1 MSTTRAAAAPRSLPH
16 WRWHWP
22 ALARP
27 LNWLSVK
34 AGALLLPAALLLL
47 WHTAVTREWVSAQIL
62 PPPALVL
69 QTFLDLARSGDLWF
83 ELSISLQRV
92 LIGSLLGGLVGLAL
106 GLLMGL
112 SRQVEAYLWPL
123 FQAIAQVPVLGW
135 IPLLMMLVGIDEGLK
150 YLVIAKAVLVP
161 MTINTFAGI
170 RNIPASYLEVAQVYR
185 FNLVQRLHRVI
196 LPAALPSIFTG
207 VRFALTKGWIALVTV
222 ELLASSEGI
231 GYLMVDGRQMFQLD
245 LVIVS
250 MLVIGLV
257 GLLLDKGLALIE
269 TRLQRWQRQAF

>member
-1 MSTTRAAAAPRSLPH
+1 MSTSKAFTAAQPRPIWPRLSLSLTWFNH
-16 WRWHWP
+16 V
-22 ALARP
+22 A
-27 LNWLSVK
+27 V
-34 AGALLLPAALLLL
+34 ALLVPAGLLLL
-47 WHTAVTREWVSAQIL
+47 WHLAGVWQWVSPQIL
-62 PPPALVL
+62 PPPTRVWN
-69 QTFLDLARSGDLWF
+69 TFVELTLSGDLAS
-83 ELSISLQRV
+83 ELSISLGRV
-92 LIGSLLGGLVGLAL
+92 LVGVVLGVIAGLAL

-112 SRQVEAYLWPL
+112 SRQAEAYLLPL
-123 FQAIAQVPVLGW
+123 FQAISQVPVLGW
-135 IPLLMMLVGIDEGLK
+135 IPLLMMLVGIDETLK

-185 FNLVQRLHRVI
+185 FNLLQRLSKVI
-196 LPAALPSIFTG
+196 IPGALPSLFTG
-207 VRFALTKGWIALVTV
+207 LRFALTKGWVALVTV
-222 ELLASSEGI
+222 EMLASSEGI

-245 LVIVS
+245 LVIVT

>member
-1 MSTTRAAAAPRSLPH
+1 MSTTPVAGVAHPLALRP
-16 WRWHWP
+16 WP
-22 ALARP
+22 SLARP
-27 LNWLSVK
+27 LSWLGGQSV
-34 AGALLLPAALLLL
+34 ALLLPLGLLLL
-47 WHTAVTREWVSAQIL
+47 WQVAVSRQWVSAQIL
-62 PPPALVL
+62 PPPGLVL
-69 QTFLDLARSGDLWF
+69 QTFLDLAGSGDLWF

-92 LIGSLLGGLVGLAL
+92 LIGSALGAAVGLAL

-123 FQAIAQVPVLGW
+123 FQAISQVPVLGW
-135 IPLLMMLVGIDEGLK
+135 IPLLMMLVGIDETLK

-161 MTINTFAGI
+161 MTINTYAGI
-170 RNIPASYLEVAQVYR
+170 RNIPESYLEVAQVYR
-185 FNLVQRLHRVI
+185 FNLLQRLRRVI

-245 LVIVS
+245 LVIVA

-269 TRLQRWQRQAF
+269 TRLQRWQRQTF

>member
-1 MSTTRAAAAPRSLPH
+1 MSTTRVAGAPRSLPNF
-16 WRWHWP
+16 HWP
-22 ALARP
+22 NLTRP
-27 LNWLSVK
+27 LGWLGGK
-34 AGALLLPAALLLL
+34 AGALLLPAVLLLL
-47 WHTAVTREWVSAQIL
+47 WHTAVAREWVSAQIL

-92 LIGSLLGGLVGLAL
+92 LVGSLLGGLVGLAL
-106 GLLMGL
+106 GLAMGL

-123 FQAIAQVPVLGW
+123 FQAIAHVPVLGW

-150 YLVIAKAVLVP
+150 YLVIAMAVLVP

-170 RNIPASYLEVAQVYR
+170 RNIPHSYLEVAQVYR
-185 FNLVQRLHRVI
+185 FTLVQRLRRTI

-245 LVIVS
+245 LVIVA
-250 MLVIGLV
+250 MLVIGVV

>member
-1 MSTTRAAAAPRSLPH
+1 MSTTQAAGV
-16 WRWHWP
+16 
-22 ALARP
+22 ARP
-27 LNWLSVK
+27 LSLRPWPSLAQPLAWLGGK
-34 AGALLLPAALLLL
+34 AVALLLPLALLLL
-47 WHTAVTREWVSAQIL
+47 WHTAVSRQWVSAQIL
-62 PPPALVL
+62 PPPGLVL

-92 LIGSLLGGLVGLAL
+92 LLGSLLGGLAGLAL

-123 FQAIAQVPVLGW
+123 FQAISQVPVLGW
-135 IPLLMMLVGIDEGLK
+135 IPLLMMLVGIDEALK

-170 RNIPASYLEVAQVYR
+170 RNIPQSYLEVAQVYR
-185 FNLVQRLHRVI
+185 FNLLQRLRRVI

>member
-1 MSTTRAAAAPRSLPH
+1 MSTTQAAGV
-16 WRWHWP
+16 
-22 ALARP
+22 ARP
-27 LNWLSVK
+27 LSLHAWPNLVQPLTWLGGK
-34 AGALLLPAALLLL
+34 AVALLLPLALLLL
-47 WHTAVTREWVSAQIL
+47 WHTAVSRQWVSAQIL
-62 PPPALVL
+62 PPPGLVL

-92 LIGSLLGGLVGLAL
+92 LLGSLLGGLVGLAL

-123 FQAIAQVPVLGW
+123 FQAISQVPVLGW
-135 IPLLMMLVGIDEGLK
+135 IPLLMMLVGIDEALK

-170 RNIPASYLEVAQVYR
+170 RNIPQSYLEVAQVYR
-185 FNLVQRLHRVI
+185 FNLLQRLRRVI

-245 LVIVS
+245 LVIVA

>member
-1 MSTTRAAAAPRSLPH
+1 MSTTRVAAAPRSLPH
-16 WRWHWP
+16 WHWP
-22 ALARP
+22 DLARP
-27 LNWLSVK
+27 LHWLGGK

-47 WHTAVTREWVSAQIL
+47 WHTAVAREWVSAQIL

-92 LIGSLLGGLVGLAL
+92 LIGSLLGGLAGLAL

-150 YLVIAKAVLVP
+150 YLVIAMAVLVP

-185 FNLVQRLHRVI
+185 FNLVQRLQRVI

>member
-1 MSTTRAAAAPRSLPH
+1 MSTTQAAGV
-16 WRWHWP
+16 
-22 ALARP
+22 ARP
-27 LNWLSVK
+27 LALRPWPSRVQPLAWLGGK
-34 AGALLLPAALLLL
+34 AVALLLPLALLLL
-47 WHTAVTREWVSAQIL
+47 WHTAVAREWVSAQIL
-62 PPPALVL
+62 PPPGLVL
-69 QTFLDLARSGDLWF
+69 QTLLDLARSGDLWF

-92 LIGSLLGGLVGLAL
+92 LLGSLLGGLVGLAL

-123 FQAIAQVPVLGW
+123 FQALAQVPVLGW
-135 IPLLMMLVGIDEGLK
+135 IPLLMMLVGIDEALK

-170 RNIPASYLEVAQVYR
+170 RNIPASYLEVARVYR
-185 FNLVQRLHRVI
+185 FTLLQRLRRVI

-245 LVIVS
+245 LVIVA

-257 GLLLDKGLALIE
+257 GLLMDKALALIE

>member
-1 MSTTRAAAAPRSLPH
+1 MSTTRVAAAPRSLPH
-16 WRWHWP
+16 WRWP
-22 ALARP
+22 DLARP
-27 LNWLSVK
+27 LNWLGIRAS
-34 AGALLLPAALLLL
+34 ALLLPTALLLL
-47 WHTAVTREWVSAQIL
+47 WHTAVARDWVSAQIL

-69 QTFLDLARSGDLWF
+69 QTFLDLLRSGDLWF

-92 LIGSLLGGLVGLAL
+92 LVGSLLGGLAGLAL

-185 FNLVQRLHRVI
+185 FTLLQRLHRVI

>member
-1 MSTTRAAAAPRSLPH
+1 MTIAQLAPIAAP
-16 WRWHWP
+16 P
-22 ALARP
+22 ASRTLAVATWLARH
-27 LNWLSVK
+27 LILAAS
-34 AGALLLPAALLLL
+34 ALLLPALLLAL
-47 WHTAVTREWVSAQIL
+47 WHVTVSQGWVSAQIL
-62 PPPALVL
+62 PPPGLVL
-69 QTFLDLARSGDLWF
+69 DSFIELTVSGDLWF

-92 LIGSLLGGLVGLAL
+92 LLGSLLGGLAGLAL
-106 GLLMGL
+106 GLLIGL
-112 SRQVEAYLWPL
+112 SRQAEAYLWPL

-135 IPLLMMLVGIDEGLK
+135 IPLLMMLVGIDEALK

-161 MTINTFAGI
+161 LTLNTVAGI
-170 RNIPASYLEVAQVYR
+170 RGIPPAFLEVARVYR
-185 FNLVQRLHRVI
+185 FNLWQRLHRVI

-245 LVIVS
+245 RVIVA

-269 TRLQRWQRQAF
+269 TRLRRWQRQAF

>member
-1 MSTTRAAAAPRSLPH
+1 MSTTRVAGAPRSLPNF
-16 WRWHWP
+16 HWP
-22 ALARP
+22 NLTRP
-27 LNWLSVK
+27 LGWLGGK
-34 AGALLLPAALLLL
+34 AGALLLPAVLLLL
-47 WHTAVTREWVSAQIL
+47 WHTAVAREWVSAQIL

-92 LIGSLLGGLVGLAL
+92 LVGSLLGGLVGLAL
-106 GLLMGL
+106 GLAMGL

-123 FQAIAQVPVLGW
+123 FQAIAHVPVLGW

-150 YLVIAKAVLVP
+150 YLVIAMAVLVP

-170 RNIPASYLEVAQVYR
+170 RNIPHSYLEVAQVYR
-185 FNLVQRLHRVI
+185 FTLVQRLRRTI

>member
-1 MSTTRAAAAPRSLPH
+1 MSTTPVAGV
-16 WRWHWP
+16 
-22 ALARP
+22 ARP
-27 LNWLSVK
+27 FSLRPWPSLAQPLSWLGGKSV
-34 AGALLLPAALLLL
+34 ALLLPLGLLLL
-47 WHTAVTREWVSAQIL
+47 WQVAVSRQWVSAQIL
-62 PPPALVL
+62 PPPGLVL
-69 QTFLDLARSGDLWF
+69 QTFLDLAGSGDLWF

-92 LIGSLLGGLVGLAL
+92 LIGSAIGGLVGLAL
-106 GLLMGL
+106 GLLMGM

-123 FQAIAQVPVLGW
+123 FQAISQVPVLGW
-135 IPLLMMLVGIDEGLK
+135 IPLLMMLVGIDETLK

-161 MTINTFAGI
+161 MTINTYAGI
-170 RNIPASYLEVAQVYR
+170 RNIPQSYLEVAQVYR
-185 FNLVQRLHRVI
+185 FNLLQRLRRVI

>member
-1 MSTTRAAAAPRSLPH
+1 MSTSQVAGGG
-16 WRWHWP
+16 
-22 ALARP
+22 RP
-27 LNWLSVK
+27 LAHEPWAGLLRPLAWLGDK
-34 AGALLLPAALLLL
+34 AFALLLPLVLLLL
-47 WHTAVTREWVSAQIL
+47 WQLAVSRHWVSAQIL
-62 PPPALVL
+62 PPPGRVL
-69 QTFLDLARSGDLWF
+69 ATFVDLARSGDLWA

-92 LIGSLLGGLVGLAL
+92 LIGSVLGGVLGLAL

-112 SRQVEAYLWPL
+112 SRQAEAYLWPL
-123 FQAIAQVPVLGW
+123 FQAVGQVPVLGW
-135 IPLLMMLVGIDEGLK
+135 IPLLMMLVGIDETLK

-161 MTINTFAGI
+161 MTINTFAGL
-170 RNIPASYLEVAQVYR
+170 RNIPQSYLEVARVYR
-185 FNLVQRLHRVI
+185 FNLPQRLRRVI

-245 LVIVS
+245 LVIVA

-269 TRLQRWQRQAF
+269 TRLQRWQRPAF

>member
-1 MSTTRAAAAPRSLPH
+1 MSTTQAAGV
-16 WRWHWP
+16 
-22 ALARP
+22 ARP
-27 LNWLSVK
+27 LALRPWPSLVQPLAWLGGK
-34 AGALLLPAALLLL
+34 AVALLLPLALLLL
-47 WHTAVTREWVSAQIL
+47 WHTAVAREWVSAQIL
-62 PPPALVL
+62 PPPGLVL

-92 LIGSLLGGLVGLAL
+92 LLGSLLGGLVGLAL

-123 FQAIAQVPVLGW
+123 FQALAQVPVLGW
-135 IPLLMMLVGIDEGLK
+135 IPLLMMLVGIDEALK

-170 RNIPASYLEVAQVYR
+170 RNIPASYLEVARVYR
-185 FNLVQRLHRVI
+185 FTLLQRLRRVI

-245 LVIVS
+245 LVIVA

-257 GLLLDKGLALIE
+257 GLLMDKALALIE

>member
-1 MSTTRAAAAPRSLPH
+1 MSTTQAAGV
-16 WRWHWP
+16 
-22 ALARP
+22 ARP
-27 LNWLSVK
+27 LSLHAWPSLVQPLAWLGGK
-34 AGALLLPAALLLL
+34 AVALLLPLALLLL
-47 WHTAVTREWVSAQIL
+47 WHTAVSRQWVSAQIL

-92 LIGSLLGGLVGLAL
+92 LLGSLLGGLAGLAL

-123 FQAIAQVPVLGW
+123 FQAISQVPVLGW
-135 IPLLMMLVGIDEGLK
+135 IPLLMMLVGIDEALK

-170 RNIPASYLEVAQVYR
+170 RNIPQSYLEVAQVYR
-185 FNLVQRLHRVI
+185 FNQLQRLRRVI

-245 LVIVS
+245 LVIVA
-250 MLVIGLV
+250 MLVIGLI

>member
-1 MSTTRAAAAPRSLPH
+1 MSTSQAAGV
-16 WRWHWP
+16 
-22 ALARP
+22 ARP
-27 LNWLSVK
+27 LAHWSWAGLVRPLAWLGDK
-34 AGALLLPAALLLL
+34 AFALLLPLALLLL
-47 WHTAVTREWVSAQIL
+47 WQLAVSWQWVSAQIL
-62 PPPALVL
+62 PPPGRVL
-69 QTFLDLARSGDLWF
+69 ATFLDLARSGDLWA

-92 LIGSLLGGLVGLAL
+92 LIGSVLGGVLGLAL

-112 SRQVEAYLWPL
+112 SRQAEAYLWPL
-123 FQAIAQVPVLGW
+123 FQAVGQVPVLGW
-135 IPLLMMLVGIDEGLK
+135 TPLLMMLVGIDETLK

-161 MTINTFAGI
+161 MTINTFAGL
-170 RNIPASYLEVAQVYR
+170 RNIPQSYLEVARVYR
-185 FNLVQRLHRVI
+185 FNLPQRLRRVI

-245 LVIVS
+245 LVIVA

>member
-1 MSTTRAAAAPRSLPH
+1 MSTTQAAGV
-16 WRWHWP
+16 
-22 ALARP
+22 ARP
-27 LNWLSVK
+27 LSLRPWPSPVQPLVWLGGK
-34 AGALLLPAALLLL
+34 AVALLLPLALLLL
-47 WHTAVTREWVSAQIL
+47 WHTAVSRQWVSAQIL

-92 LIGSLLGGLVGLAL
+92 LLGSLLGGLAGLAL

-123 FQAIAQVPVLGW
+123 FQAISQVPVLGW
-135 IPLLMMLVGIDEGLK
+135 IPLLMMLVGIDEALK

-170 RNIPASYLEVAQVYR
+170 RNIPQSYLEVAQVYR
-185 FNLVQRLHRVI
+185 FNLLQRLRRVI

>member
-1 MSTTRAAAAPRSLPH
+1 MSTTQAAGV
-16 WRWHWP
+16 
-22 ALARP
+22 ARP
-27 LNWLSVK
+27 LSLHPWPGLVQPLGWLGGK
-34 AGALLLPAALLLL
+34 AVALLLPLALLLL
-47 WHTAVTREWVSAQIL
+47 WHNAVSRQWVSALIL
-62 PPPALVL
+62 PPPELVL
-69 QTFLDLARSGDLWF
+69 RTFLDLTRSGDLWF

-92 LIGSLLGGLVGLAL
+92 LIGSLLGGLIGLAL

-135 IPLLMMLVGIDEGLK
+135 IPLLMMLVGIDETLK

-170 RNIPASYLEVAQVYR
+170 RNIPQSYLEVAQVYR
-185 FNLVQRLHRVI
+185 FNLLQRLRRVI

-207 VRFALTKGWIALVTV
+207 LRFALTKGWIALVTV

-245 LVIVS
+245 LVIVA

>member
-1 MSTTRAAAAPRSLPH
+1 MSTTQAAGV
-16 WRWHWP
+16 
-22 ALARP
+22 ARP
-27 LNWLSVK
+27 LSIHPWPSLVQPLGWLGGK
-34 AGALLLPAALLLL
+34 AVALLLPLVLLLL
-47 WHTAVTREWVSAQIL
+47 WHTAVSRQWVSALIL
-62 PPPALVL
+62 PPPDLVL
-69 QTFLDLARSGDLWF
+69 RTFLDLTRSGDLWF

-92 LIGSLLGGLVGLAL
+92 LIGSLIGGLIGLAL

-135 IPLLMMLVGIDEGLK
+135 IPLLMMLVGIDETLK

-170 RNIPASYLEVAQVYR
+170 RNIPQSYLEVAQVYR
-185 FNLVQRLHRVI
+185 FNLLQRLRRVI

-207 VRFALTKGWIALVTV
+207 LRFALTKGWIALVTV

>member
-1 MSTTRAAAAPRSLPH
+1 MSTTRVAGAPRSLPH
-16 WRWHWP
+16 WHWP
-22 ALARP
+22 NLTQP
-27 LNWLSVK
+27 LNWLSGK
-34 AGALLLPAALLLL
+34 AAALLLPAVLLAL
-47 WHTAVTREWVSAQIL
+47 WHTAVTRDWVSAQIL

-92 LIGSLLGGLVGLAL
+92 LVGSLLGGLTGLAL
-106 GLLMGL
+106 GLAMGL

-123 FQAIAQVPVLGW
+123 FQAIAHVPVLGW

-150 YLVIAKAVLVP
+150 YLVIAMAVLVP

-170 RNIPASYLEVAQVYR
+170 RNIPHSYLEVAQVYR
-185 FNLVQRLHRVI
+185 FTLAQRLRRTI

-245 LVIVS
+245 LVIVA

-257 GLLLDKGLALIE
+257 GLLLDKGLVLIE
-269 TRLQRWQRQAF
+269 TRLRRWQRQAF

>member
-1 MSTTRAAAAPRSLPH
+1 
-16 WRWHWP
+16 
-22 ALARP
+22 
-27 LNWLSVK
+27 
-34 AGALLLPAALLLL
+34 
-47 WHTAVTREWVSAQIL
+47 
-62 PPPALVL
+62 
-69 QTFLDLARSGDLWF
+69 
-83 ELSISLQRV
+83 
-92 LIGSLLGGLVGLAL
+92 
-106 GLLMGL
+106 
-112 SRQVEAYLWPL
+112 
-123 FQAIAQVPVLGW
+123 PVLGW
-135 IPLLMMLVGIDEGLK
+135 IPLLMMLVGIDETLK

-161 MTINTFAGI
+161 MTINTFAGL
-170 RNIPASYLEVAQVYR
+170 RNIPQSYLEVARVYR
-185 FNLVQRLHRVI
+185 FNLAQRLRRVI

-245 LVIVS
+245 LVIVA

>member
-1 MSTTRAAAAPRSLPH
+1 MSTTQAAGV
-16 WRWHWP
+16 
-22 ALARP
+22 ARP
-27 LNWLSVK
+27 LSIHPWPSLIQPLGWLGGK
-34 AGALLLPAALLLL
+34 AIALLLPLALLLL
-47 WHTAVTREWVSAQIL
+47 WHTAVSRQWVSALIL
-62 PPPALVL
+62 PPPDLVL
-69 QTFLDLARSGDLWF
+69 RTFLDLTRSGDLWF

-92 LIGSLLGGLVGLAL
+92 LIGSLLGGLIGLAL

-135 IPLLMMLVGIDEGLK
+135 IPLLMMLVGIDETLK

-170 RNIPASYLEVAQVYR
+170 RNIPQSYLEVAQVYR
-185 FNLVQRLHRVI
+185 FNLLQRLRRVI

-207 VRFALTKGWIALVTV
+207 LRFALTKGWIALVTV

>member
-1 MSTTRAAAAPRSLPH
+1 MTTAQTANIAPPLALQPWSG
-16 WRWHWP
+16 
-22 ALARP
+22 LARP
-27 LNWLSVK
+27 LRWL
-34 AGALLLPAALLLL
+34 AGKGLGLLLPLFLLLL
-47 WHTAVTREWVSAQIL
+47 WHVAVARHWVSAQIL
-62 PPPALVL
+62 PPPQRVLETLVE
-69 QTFLDLARSGDLWF
+69 LARSGDLWA

-92 LIGSLLGGLVGLAL
+92 LIGSLIGGVLGLAL

-112 SRQVEAYLWPL
+112 SRRAEAYLWPL
-123 FQAIAQVPVLGW
+123 FQAFAQVPVLGW
-135 IPLLMMLVGIDEGLK
+135 IPLLMMLVGIDEALK

-161 MTINTFAGI
+161 MAINTFAGL
-170 RNIPASYLEVAQVYR
+170 RNIPQSYLEVARVYR
-185 FNLVQRLHRVI
+185 FSLPQRLRRVI

-222 ELLASSEGI
+222 EMLASSEGI

-245 LVIVS
+245 LVIVT

-257 GLLLDKGLALIE
+257 GLLLDKGLALVE

>member
-1 MSTTRAAAAPRSLPH
+1 MSTTQAAGV
-16 WRWHWP
+16 
-22 ALARP
+22 ARP
-27 LNWLSVK
+27 LSIRPWPSLVQPLGWLGGK
-34 AGALLLPAALLLL
+34 AIALLLPLALLLL
-47 WHTAVTREWVSAQIL
+47 WHTAVSRQWVSALIL
-62 PPPALVL
+62 PPPDLVL
-69 QTFLDLARSGDLWF
+69 RTFLDLTRSGDLWF

-92 LIGSLLGGLVGLAL
+92 LIGSLLGGLIGLAL

-135 IPLLMMLVGIDEGLK
+135 IPLLMMLVGIDETLK

-170 RNIPASYLEVAQVYR
+170 RNIPKSYLEVAQVYR
-185 FNLVQRLHRVI
+185 FNLLQRLRRVI

-207 VRFALTKGWIALVTV
+207 LRFALTKGWIALVTV